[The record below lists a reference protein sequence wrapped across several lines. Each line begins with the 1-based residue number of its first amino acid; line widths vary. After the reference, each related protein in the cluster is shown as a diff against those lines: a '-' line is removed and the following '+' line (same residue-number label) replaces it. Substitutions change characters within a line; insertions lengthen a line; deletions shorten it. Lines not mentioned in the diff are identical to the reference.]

1 MRRLGL
7 ETKGKI
13 SMDRSDILYVLELLK
28 DAKIDKDWDIVEEAE
43 ETLKEFLDDDQ
54 PSDDE

>member
-13 SMDRSDILYVLELLK
+13 SMDQSDIQYVLELLNN
-28 DAKIDKDWDIVEEAE
+28 AITDKDWDIVEEAK
-43 ETLKEFLDDDQ
+43 ETLKEFLDVDH
-54 PSDDE
+54 PTDDE

>member
-28 DAKIDKDWDIVEEAE
+28 DAKIDNDWDIVEEAS
-43 ETLKEFLDDDQ
+43 ETLKEFLDDR
-54 PSDDE
+54 PIDDE